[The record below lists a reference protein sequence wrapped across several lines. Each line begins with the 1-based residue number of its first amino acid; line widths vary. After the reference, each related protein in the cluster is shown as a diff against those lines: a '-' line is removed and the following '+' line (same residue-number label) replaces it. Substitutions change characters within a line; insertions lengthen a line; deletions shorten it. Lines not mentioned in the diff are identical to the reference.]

1 MCMSMHVCLQGSCA
15 QTQASQQANVDKR
28 KSDQKQANMANVD
41 KHKGHQK
48 EANRL
53 MWTSAEVTRSKPT
66 G

>member
-1 MCMSMHVCLQGSCA
+1 M
-15 QTQASQQANVDKR
+15 DKR

-48 EANRL
+48 EANMANVDKHKGHQKEANRL
-53 MWTSAEVTRSKPT
+53 MWTSTKVTRNKPT